1 MLEYVMIPA
10 LYLMPYRLAY
20 RSLVWSAVC
29 LMLIGSPLSTQAQ
42 RDAMRQSPPA
52 AQSPSPGRT
61 VSRPSVSRPP
71 VPAVVSDSVLLDLS
85 RDLAQ
90 QLLPFEDVFTIAV
103 LHSPALRFENT
114 VIAQKAGMAGYTK
127 IAVLQ
132 NVSGFASY
140 SRGNQFLVGT
150 GSSSFDFA
158 QNSNGYRLGAGVQL
172 PVADLLGRR
181 YKIQQARAEYE
192 GALAQRDVARL
203 SLKRELNRVYQG
215 LLSAQR
221 TLKIRL
227 RDEQAALMA
236 FRVAEVDMQQGKI
249 APADYAR
256 YSNQYA
262 IAQVVTEQERSGFM
276 LSFRDLEILVGVPMH
291 QLVIE

>member
-1 MLEYVMIPA
+1 MPNYVMIPA
-10 LYLMPYRLAY
+10 LKPIPYRLAY
-20 RSLVWSAVC
+20 RFPVWAAVY
-29 LMLIGSPLSTQAQ
+29 LMLIVSPLSARAQ
-42 RDAMRQSPPA
+42 RDAMRVSLPA

-61 VSRPSVSRPP
+61 VSRPP
-71 VPAVVSDSVLLDLS
+71 VPDVASDSGLLDLS
-85 RDLAQ
+85 RDLSQ
-90 QLLPFEDVFTIAV
+90 QLLPFEEVFTIAV

-114 VIAQKAGMAGYTK
+114 VIDQKAGMASYTK
-127 IAVLQ
+127 IAILQ

-215 LLSAQR
+215 MLSAQR
-221 TLKIRL
+221 TLRIRL

-249 APADYAR
+249 SPADYAR

-291 QLVIE
+291 QLMNDK